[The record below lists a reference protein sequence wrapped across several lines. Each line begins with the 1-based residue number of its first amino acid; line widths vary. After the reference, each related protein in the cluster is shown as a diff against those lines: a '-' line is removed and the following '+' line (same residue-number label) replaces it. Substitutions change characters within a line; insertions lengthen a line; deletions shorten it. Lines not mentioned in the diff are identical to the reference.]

1 MYNQCI
7 FYNIK
12 NFWLKLTHC
21 ENKSWKKLCPS
32 FLNCKIIKNFASF
45 FHKILG
51 RIFFP
56 QLVGAGI
63 FFYSELPC
71 RNFFFSKSP
80 TSSPSKVKWSTPY
93 KLFQFKADLAAILE
107 PYCCHGNVTY
117 KFILTRIRLLTC
129 SLIQINLFNF
139 YKE

>member
-1 MYNQCI
+1 MDWLQLRKLGNNFFQDLFSLCKLQPEILINIVKYPLIVKMYNQCI

-32 FLNCKIIKNFASF
+32 FLNCKLSAILQHF

-63 FFYSELPC
+63 FLFRIPLQD
-71 RNFFFSKSP
+71 FFSKLPPPPIKS
-80 TSSPSKVKWSTPY
+80 
-93 KLFQFKADLAAILE
+93 
-107 PYCCHGNVTY
+107 
-117 KFILTRIRLLTC
+117 
-129 SLIQINLFNF
+129 
-139 YKE
+139 

>member
-32 FLNCKIIKNFASF
+32 FLNCKLSTILQHF

-51 RIFFP
+51 RIFFS

-63 FFYSELPC
+63 FFIQNRLEGIFFQNHPPPHQKLNGRPLSSLYSLSRRRSEYRLVITEPEATNC
-71 RNFFFSKSP
+71 FSINFQVF
-80 TSSPSKVKWSTPY
+80 TSNNRHNFIKIH
-93 KLFQFKADLAAILE
+93 FKII
-107 PYCCHGNVTY
+107 T
-117 KFILTRIRLLTC
+117 I
-129 SLIQINLFNF
+129 
-139 YKE
+139 